1 MKNINFETELKFLCI
16 KDKNELLE
24 KYKELLKEIRELRKY
39 KSTNRERYEKMN
51 KALVTYMDKYGPLDD
66 KKGKKN
72 GVHK

>member
-1 MKNINFETELKFLCI
+1 MKNINFETELKSLCI